1 MLDADDRLRLD
12 YDQTQQLLRTLTDIR
27 FKLLA
32 FVPTIAGA
40 SVGFFGQARPAAE
53 LMAIGLVGL
62 VATVG
67 ILVYELRNS
76 QTYAAAA
83 SRARMLEE
91 RLELGTGGLLSD
103 RPAGTGRLFG
113 VLPITRE
120 LGLGLVYGAAL
131 AGWTYLV
138 AWGGLE
144 ALDVPGARALGV
156 VIGAAAGLLIAAEV
170 GRVGSAEGGSPDR
183 S

>member
-1 MLDADDRLRLD
+1 MALDSDDRLQLD

-40 SVGFFGQARPAAE
+40 SVGFFGRARPAAE

-62 VATVG
+62 IATLG

-76 QTYAAAA
+76 QTYAAAV
-83 SRARMLEE
+83 SRARMLEQ
-91 RLELGTGGLLSD
+91 RLELGSGGLLSD
-103 RPAGTGRLFG
+103 QPAGSGQLFG
-113 VLPITRE
+113 VLPIGRE
-120 LGLGLVYGAAL
+120 RGLGLVYGAAF

-138 AWGGLE
+138 AWGALG
-144 ALDVPGARALGV
+144 ALDVPGARGAGV
-156 VIGAAAGLLIAAEV
+156 IIGAAVGFVVLVEV
-170 GRVGSAEGGSPDR
+170 TRLGSAPES
-183 S
+183 